1 MLQTCKIYVKVLLQ
15 TCNLRNSKK
24 LPSKLLK
31 HTYKKRFLILKK
43 YIKKLQDTIQA
54 HITLKLSVFLVIYI
68 SIKELSSALARGLLK
83 CTESFLG
90 SCIFEKFATLTDV
103 LCEATLCTRD
113 CSQWGWPPSKRIAES
128 SNPPR
133 MELAGLSFA
142 FSETHPLNE

>member
-1 MLQTCKIYVKVLLQ
+1 MSQNLSQLTEFSQTCYWRATEFDVTCYRHVKDMLQTCKIYVKVLLQ

-113 CSQWGWPPSKRIAES
+113 CSQ
-128 SNPPR
+128 
-133 MELAGLSFA
+133 
-142 FSETHPLNE
+142 